1 MYVSPCSLFLDFLFP
16 RTTSS
21 IRRMMMIVVFHVRVS
36 HSKRKWQHS
45 STFSYGSSIMQRC
58 LLQKSPHPSLPLY
71 PSYSIS
77 ILYVAIN
84 ERLLLLLMGDV
95 NHRCAYKTKKHVHC
109 IRAQKKEKMRNKDR
123 LLLVLLL
130 LLSFLIYR
138 CCDTH
143 KHASR
148 VMHVHL
154 TLFVFFFFSL
164 SLLHMRYLYLVVSI
178 VDG

>member
-1 MYVSPCSLFLDFLFP
+1 
-16 RTTSS
+16 
-21 IRRMMMIVVFHVRVS
+21 MIVVFHVRVS

-45 STFSYGSSIMQRC
+45 STFSYDCSIMQRC

-71 PSYSIS
+71 PSFSIS
-77 ILYVAIN
+77 ILYVAIY

-109 IRAQKKEKMRNKDR
+109 IRAEKKGKMRNKDR

-143 KHASR
+143 ISSNACTSHTFC
-148 VMHVHL
+148 L
-154 TLFVFFFFSL
+154 LFLL
-164 SLLHMRYLYLVVSI
+164 SLFRSYICVISIWWYLSSTGDDEKRAWQRCLWMHARANLE
-178 VDG
+178 